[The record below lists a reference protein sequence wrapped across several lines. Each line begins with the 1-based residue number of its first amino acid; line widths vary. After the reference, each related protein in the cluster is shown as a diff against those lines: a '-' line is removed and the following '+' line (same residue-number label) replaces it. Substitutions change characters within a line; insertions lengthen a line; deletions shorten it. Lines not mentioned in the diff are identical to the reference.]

1 MVGPGRRRFWL
12 VVVWRAAVLAG
23 CEIGL
28 TLEQDLIYME
38 FQTKLVNPRK
48 NNGARLMEAGGV
60 LIFCT
65 IISLRMLHRLN
76 PGVYLMFALLGLGG
90 GIALLLIG
98 RRRTNGDMLH
108 HEVTDTDLVVS
119 SEKIVVGDQV
129 YPISEMENLDFWVEG
144 YYGMT
149 GPSFRPTRR
158 HRLDGMENKLHFKVN
173 GQRHLYQFLLED
185 LLSMQQLG
193 QVFRQL
199 YANQTAFAER
209 NRGGQTFLFQQ
220 IRSKRELEE
229 WKRKE
234 GYA

>member
-1 MVGPGRRRFWL
+1 
-12 VVVWRAAVLAG
+12 
-23 CEIGL
+23 
-28 TLEQDLIYME
+28 ME

-48 NNGARLMEAGGV
+48 NTGAHLMEAGGV

-65 IISLRMLHRLN
+65 IISLRMLNRHNADVRVIL
-76 PGVYLMFALLGLGG
+76 ALLGLGG

-98 RRRTNGDMLH
+98 RRMTRGDMLH
-108 HEVTDTDLVVS
+108 HDVSDTDLVVS
-119 SEKIVVGDQV
+119 SERIVVGDQV
-129 YPISEMENLDFWVEG
+129 YTISEMQDLDFWVEG

-158 HRLDGMENKLHFKVN
+158 NRLDGMENKLHFKVN
-173 GQRHLYQFLLED
+173 GQRHLYQFFLED

-199 YANQTAFAER
+199 YTNQKDFTER

-220 IRSKRELEE
+220 IRSKRELDEM
-229 WKRKE
+229 KRRE

>member
-1 MVGPGRRRFWL
+1 
-12 VVVWRAAVLAG
+12 
-23 CEIGL
+23 
-28 TLEQDLIYME
+28 ME

-48 NNGARLMEAGGV
+48 NASARLMEAGGV

-65 IISLRMLHRLN
+65 IISLRVLHRTAAYAFLA
-76 PGVYLMFALLGLGG
+76 LALLGFGG

-98 RRRTNGDMLH
+98 RRMSSGGMLH

-119 SEKIVVGDQV
+119 SEKIVVGDEV
-129 YPISEMENLDFWVEG
+129 YQISEMADLDFWVEG

-158 HRLDGMENKLHFKVN
+158 HRLDGMENKLHFKIN

-193 QVFRQL
+193 QVFRQM
-199 YANQTAFAER
+199 YANQITFAER
-209 NRGGQTFLFQQ
+209 NRGGETFLFQQ
-220 IRSKRELEE
+220 ARSKKELESM
-229 WKRKE
+229 KRRE

>member
-1 MVGPGRRRFWL
+1 
-12 VVVWRAAVLAG
+12 
-23 CEIGL
+23 
-28 TLEQDLIYME
+28 ME

-48 NNGARLMEAGGV
+48 NTGAHLMGSGGV

-65 IISLRMLHRLN
+65 IISLRMLNRLN
-76 PGVYLMFALLGLGG
+76 GNAYVILALLGLGG

-98 RRRTNGDMLH
+98 RRSTRGDMLH
-108 HEVTDTDLVVS
+108 HDVSDTDMVMS
-119 SEKIVVGDQV
+119 SERIVVGDQV
-129 YPISEMENLDFWVEG
+129 YPISEMQNLDFWVEG

-158 HRLDGMENKLHFKVN
+158 NKLDGMENKLHFKVN
-173 GQRHLYQFLLED
+173 GERHLYQFLLED

-209 NRGGQTFLFQQ
+209 NRGGQTFLFHQV
-220 IRSKRELEE
+220 RSKKELEKM
-229 WKRKE
+229 KREE

>member
-1 MVGPGRRRFWL
+1 
-12 VVVWRAAVLAG
+12 
-23 CEIGL
+23 
-28 TLEQDLIYME
+28 
-38 FQTKLVNPRK
+38 
-48 NNGARLMEAGGV
+48 
-60 LIFCT
+60 
-65 IISLRMLHRLN
+65 
-76 PGVYLMFALLGLGG
+76 MFALLGLGG

-149 GPSFRPTRR
+149 GPSLRPTRR

>member
-1 MVGPGRRRFWL
+1 
-12 VVVWRAAVLAG
+12 
-23 CEIGL
+23 
-28 TLEQDLIYME
+28 ME

-48 NNGARLMEAGGV
+48 NTGAHLMEAGGV

-65 IISLRMLHRLN
+65 IISLRMLNRLN
-76 PGVYLMFALLGLGG
+76 GNAYVILALLGLGG

-98 RRRTNGDMLH
+98 RRSTRGDMLH
-108 HEVTDTDLVVS
+108 HDVSDTDLVMS
-119 SEKIVVGDQV
+119 SERIVVGDQV
-129 YPISEMENLDFWVEG
+129 YPISEMQNLDFWVEG

-158 HRLDGMENKLHFKVN
+158 NKLDGMENKLHFKVN
-173 GQRHLYQFLLED
+173 GERHLYQFLLED

-209 NRGGQTFLFQQ
+209 NRGGQTFLFHQV
-220 IRSKRELEE
+220 RSKKELEKM
-229 WKRKE
+229 KREE

>member
-1 MVGPGRRRFWL
+1 
-12 VVVWRAAVLAG
+12 
-23 CEIGL
+23 
-28 TLEQDLIYME
+28 ME

-48 NNGARLMEAGGV
+48 NNGAHLMEAGGV

-65 IISLRMLHRLN
+65 IISLRMLNRLN
-76 PGVYLMFALLGLGG
+76 ANAHVILALLGLGG
-90 GIALLLIG
+90 GVALLLIG
-98 RRRTNGDMLH
+98 RRMTRGDTLH
-108 HEVTDTDLVVS
+108 HDVTDTDLIVS
-119 SEKIVVGDQV
+119 SERIVVGDQV

-158 HRLDGMENKLHFKVN
+158 NILDGMENKLHFKVN

-193 QVFRQL
+193 QVFRQM

-220 IRSKRELEE
+220 IRSKRELEAM
-229 WKRKE
+229 KRKE

>member
-1 MVGPGRRRFWL
+1 
-12 VVVWRAAVLAG
+12 
-23 CEIGL
+23 
-28 TLEQDLIYME
+28 ME

-48 NNGARLMEAGGV
+48 NTGAHLMQAGGV

-65 IISLRMLHRLN
+65 IISLRMLNRLN
-76 PGVYLMFALLGLGG
+76 GNAYVILALLGLGG

-98 RRRTNGDMLH
+98 RRSTRGDMLH
-108 HEVTDTDLVVS
+108 HDVSDTDMVMS
-119 SEKIVVGDQV
+119 SERIVVGDQV
-129 YPISEMENLDFWVEG
+129 YPISEMQNLDFWVEG

-158 HRLDGMENKLHFKVN
+158 NKLDGMENKLHFKVN
-173 GQRHLYQFLLED
+173 GERHLYQFLLED

-209 NRGGQTFLFQQ
+209 NRGGQTFLFHQV
-220 IRSKRELEE
+220 RSKKELEKM
-229 WKRKE
+229 KREE

>member
-1 MVGPGRRRFWL
+1 
-12 VVVWRAAVLAG
+12 
-23 CEIGL
+23 
-28 TLEQDLIYME
+28 ME

-48 NNGARLMEAGGV
+48 NKGAHLMEAGGV

-65 IISLRMLHRLN
+65 IISLRILNGHNADARVML
-76 PGVYLMFALLGLGG
+76 ALLGLGG

-98 RRRTNGDMLH
+98 RRMTRGDMLH
-108 HEVTDTDLVVS
+108 HDVSDTDLVVS

-129 YPISEMENLDFWVEG
+129 YPISEMQNLDFWVEG

-158 HRLDGMENKLHFKVN
+158 NRLDGMENKLHFKVN
-173 GQRHLYQFLLED
+173 GERHLYQFLLED

-209 NRGGQTFLFQQ
+209 NRGGQTFLFHQV
-220 IRSKRELEE
+220 RSKKELEAM
-229 WKRKE
+229 KREE

>member
-1 MVGPGRRRFWL
+1 
-12 VVVWRAAVLAG
+12 
-23 CEIGL
+23 
-28 TLEQDLIYME
+28 ME

-48 NNGARLMEAGGV
+48 NTGAHLMQAGGV

-65 IISLRMLHRLN
+65 IISLRMLNRLN
-76 PGVYLMFALLGLGG
+76 GNAYVILALLGLGG

-98 RRRTNGDMLH
+98 RRSTRGDMLH
-108 HEVTDTDLVVS
+108 HDVSDTDLVMS
-119 SEKIVVGDQV
+119 SERIVVGDQV
-129 YPISEMENLDFWVEG
+129 YPISEMQNLDFWVEG

-158 HRLDGMENKLHFKVN
+158 NKLDGMENKLHFKVN
-173 GQRHLYQFLLED
+173 GERHLYQFLLED

-209 NRGGQTFLFQQ
+209 NRGGQTFLFHQV
-220 IRSKRELEE
+220 RSKKELEKM
-229 WKRKE
+229 KREE

>member
-1 MVGPGRRRFWL
+1 
-12 VVVWRAAVLAG
+12 
-23 CEIGL
+23 
-28 TLEQDLIYME
+28 ME

-48 NNGARLMEAGGV
+48 NTGAHLMEAGGV

-65 IISLRMLHRLN
+65 IISLRMLNRLN
-76 PGVYLMFALLGLGG
+76 GNAYVILALLGLGG

-98 RRRTNGDMLH
+98 RRSTRGDMLH
-108 HEVTDTDLVVS
+108 HDVSDTDMVMS
-119 SEKIVVGDQV
+119 SERIVVGDQV
-129 YPISEMENLDFWVEG
+129 YPISEMQNLDFWVEG

-158 HRLDGMENKLHFKVN
+158 NKLDGMENKLHFKVN
-173 GQRHLYQFLLED
+173 GERHLYQFLLED

-209 NRGGQTFLFQQ
+209 NRGGQTFLFHQV
-220 IRSKRELEE
+220 RSKKELEKM
-229 WKRKE
+229 KREE

>member
-1 MVGPGRRRFWL
+1 
-12 VVVWRAAVLAG
+12 LAIGG
-23 CEIGL
+23 CGFGFGGL
-28 TLEQDLIYME
+28 RNWGYFGARPYIHME

-48 NNGARLMEAGGV
+48 NKGARLSEAGGA
-60 LIFCT
+60 LMFCT
-65 IISLRMLHRLN
+65 LISMRMLHRIPVSAFL
-76 PGVYLMFALLGLGG
+76 ALAVLGLGG
-90 GIALLLIG
+90 GLALLHIG
-98 RRRTNGDMLH
+98 RRMTRGDMLH
-108 HEVTDTDLVVS
+108 HDVSDTDLVVS
-119 SEKIVVGDQV
+119 SERIVVGDQV
-129 YPISEMENLDFWVEG
+129 YPISEMQNLDFWVEG

-158 HRLDGMENKLHFKVN
+158 NRLDGMENKLHFKVN
-173 GQRHLYQFLLED
+173 GERHLYQFLLED

-229 WKRKE
+229 MKRKE